1 MLDISEDCNVIRS
14 IVEELQVT
22 NNDLKLDVKDK

>member
-1 MLDISEDCNVIRS
+1 MHDISEDSNVIRS
-14 IVEELQVT
+14 TMEELLVT

>member
-1 MLDISEDCNVIRS
+1 MLDISEDSNVIRS